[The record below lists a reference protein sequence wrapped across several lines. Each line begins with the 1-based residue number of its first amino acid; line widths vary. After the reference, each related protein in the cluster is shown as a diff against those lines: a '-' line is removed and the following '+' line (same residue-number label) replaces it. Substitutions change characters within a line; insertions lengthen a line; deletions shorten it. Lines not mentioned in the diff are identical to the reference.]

1 MTAPKKLDGFKD
13 ELIELDEIKAQ
24 QTKLDARRKEIE
36 QALRDALGEAE
47 EGTVRGVTVV
57 TYAREERMSF
67 DQSAFKKKHPR
78 IAARFVTF
86 TTIRRF
92 LVKDKAFGEAKL
104 RG

>member
-1 MTAPKKLDGFKD
+1 MGAADQPGL
-13 ELIELDEIKAQ
+13 LIVAGEASGDRHA
-24 QTKLDARRKEIE
+24 ARLVD
-36 QALRDALGEAE
+36 ALRRRRPC
-47 EGTVRGVTVV
+47 TVRGVTVV

>member
-1 MTAPKKLDGFKD
+1 MGAPKKLDGLKD
-13 ELIELDEIKAQ
+13 ELIELDEIRAQ
-24 QTKLDARRKEIE
+24 MTKLDTRKKELE
-36 QALRDALGEAE
+36 QSLRDALGAAE

-57 TYAREERMSF
+57 TYAAEERMSF
-67 DQSAFKKKHPR
+67 DQTAFKQKHPR

-86 TTIRRF
+86 KTIRRL